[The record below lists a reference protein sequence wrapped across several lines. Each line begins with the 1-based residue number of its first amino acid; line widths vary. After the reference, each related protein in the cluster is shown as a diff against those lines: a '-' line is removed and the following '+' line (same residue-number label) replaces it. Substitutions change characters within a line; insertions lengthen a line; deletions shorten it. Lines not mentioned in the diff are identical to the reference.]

1 MAELDRRQLLALVP
15 VFVALACERKPTLK
29 LPPEYARESARVIG
43 KAWLDKQFIDPSP
56 RSIIEELTQGVNTE
70 DRLALDKHLMQR
82 HLDDLANGRTESVD
96 GWVLSATEVKLYALV
111 ALS

>member
-1 MAELDRRQLLALVP
+1 VVNLDRRQLLALVP
-15 VFVALACERKPTLK
+15 VFVALACQRKPSLT

-43 KAWLDKQFIDPSP
+43 QAWLDKQLIDPSP
-56 RSIIEELTQGVNTE
+56 RSIIEDLTRGVSTE
-70 DRLALDKHLMQR
+70 DRRALDKHLMQR
-82 HLDDLANGRTESVD
+82 HLDDLATGRTESVD

>member
-1 MAELDRRQLLALVP
+1 MADLDRRQLLTLLPLLVA
-15 VFVALACERKPTLK
+15 FACQRKPTPR

-43 KAWLDKQFIDPSP
+43 QAWLDKQLIDPSP
-56 RSIIEELTQGVNTE
+56 RSIIEELTDGVTK
-70 DRLALDKHLMQR
+70 DPSALAKHVIQR
-82 HLDDLANGRTESVD
+82 HLDDLAKGRTESVD